1 MNSSD
6 PSGNNVR
13 YVVSPA
19 PLQTSTLAI
28 VSLVAGLLGFAGFPI
43 IASIIAII
51 TGAMARQE
59 TRAVPPRATGDGM
72 ATAGII
78 MGVIQLVLVVI
89 GLCCFLAY
97 FFMASYTIINLP
109 HK

>member
-1 MNSSD
+1 
-6 PSGNNVR
+6 
-13 YVVSPA
+13 
-19 PLQTSTLAI
+19 LQTSTLAI
-28 VSLVAGLLGFAGFPI
+28 VSLIAGLLGFAGFPI

-78 MGVIQLVLVVI
+78 MGAIQLVLVVI

-97 FFMASYTIINLP
+97 LFMATNFLLNPP
-109 HK
+109 HR